1 MYTAHFGL
9 REPPFAITPDPAYVY
24 LSRHHQEALA
34 HLLYGVGENGGFV
47 QLTGE
52 VGTGKT
58 TLIRTLLEQRLEGVE
73 VALCHNPRLTVEELL
88 ATVCDELGARYP
100 GEPHTLKALL
110 DALNTH
116 LLQTHAAG
124 RRTVLILDEAQ
135 NLSREVLEQ
144 IRLLTNLETAKHKLL
159 RIILVGQPELRQLL
173 ARADLRQLAQRITA
187 RYHLPPLDRRETA
200 AYISYRLRV
209 AGGRPELFSAGAKGV
224 IYRHSGGIPRL
235 INTLCD
241 RALLAAYSRGG
252 RRVTPHLARQAAREA
267 LRGDPGGWIGRR
279 WLALATVIAGLALIG
294 LGRWGLPPADLW
306 WPAALKPET
315 PTVHP
320 SAAAQVSAAPPTA
333 PAAPPV
339 SPPAATAPDGSALLR
354 AASEDEARRR
364 LLAAWNIAAPIPT
377 GAAFCEQVQ
386 TQRLRCLA
394 GRADWDT
401 LRRYD
406 RPALLRLR
414 APTGGAGWALLRTLT
429 GNEATLEMTGP
440 PVTAPLVELT
450 PRWTGEYLLLW
461 RPQISPALIGPGASS
476 EAVRWLRT
484 RLSLAAGQPAPE
496 PLSDVFDAALVEQL
510 RAFQMERG
518 LRPDGL
524 AGQRTLVL
532 LNNLTPEPG
541 APTLQR
547 PGEPR

>member
-252 RRVTPHLARQAAREA
+252 RRVTPRLARQAAREA
-267 LRGDPGGWIGRR
+267 LRGDPGRWIGRS

-294 LGRWGLPPADLW
+294 LGRWGLPPADSLS
-306 WPAALKPET
+306 PAALKPEA
-315 PTVHP
+315 PAVHL
-320 SAAAQVSAAPPTA
+320 SAAAGVSAAPPTA

-339 SPPAATAPDGSALLR
+339 SPPAATAPDGAALLR

-414 APTGGAGWALLRTLT
+414 APAGGAGWALLRTLT
-429 GNEATLEMTGP
+429 GNEATLEMAGP

-461 RPQISPALIGPGASS
+461 RPQISPALIGPGASG

-484 RLSLAAGQPAPE
+484 RLALAAGQPAPE
-496 PLSDVFDAALVEQL
+496 PLSDAFDAALVEQL

-532 LNNLTPEPG
+532 LNNLTLEPDT
-541 APTLQR
+541 PTLQR